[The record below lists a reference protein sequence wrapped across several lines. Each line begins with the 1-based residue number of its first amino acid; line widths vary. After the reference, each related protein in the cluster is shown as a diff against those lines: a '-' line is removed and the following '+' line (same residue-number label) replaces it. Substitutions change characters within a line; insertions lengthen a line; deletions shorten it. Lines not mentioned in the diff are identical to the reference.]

1 MTRRLARRARLW
13 IIGSLLLSAAPGLVA
28 APLSI
33 EVDSATKISAADA
46 TYACTT
52 PLQTSFEEVLA
63 GACSPKL
70 MDRNALSQGFS
81 EQAFWM
87 RLTLSN
93 RSQDSVRRW
102 ISVGHPRLEAVSLLV
117 PDANGKWEHSEVGTA
132 TPMSERNEYA
142 REFSVLPVRVAA
154 NSELTV
160 WLRVASRTAIDLH
173 VTLWKPS
180 EYSKNAY
187 QWNLGVGVALGGLI
201 IAAVF
206 SLLIYIGFE
215 ARAYLFFGLSILGA
229 ILTELFRNG
238 LLQRYF
244 WPAEWPMLTELSTI
258 FALWTLTNFIL
269 FFRYMFPKLNEYRW
283 QHHVFFSMIG
293 LTLLGQAWALVINY
307 STGTRFWAITLN
319 ASLFVGLLL
328 VMSIWRDGGRRAG
341 YLLLSFVMIALVE
354 IMRLGVNL
362 GILPYYQGELLA
374 GPWALMLAT
383 PLVLLSIFERS
394 RELENRLIKIEA
406 ENSAKLNFLSR
417 MSHELRTPLNA
428 ILGYAELLERQSPR
442 VTTDEATHAIK
453 QSGKYLLGMIDEIL
467 DHTRSITGKIKLEP
481 TPVDLLAFLKEIE
494 RNTTLMCQPRGN
506 HFTLQT
512 VGKLSEAIFCDE
524 RRLRQILDNLLTN
537 ANRYTQHGQI
547 TLACSVKN
555 FDATTIHLLFSVS
568 DTGVG
573 IAPEEQDKIF
583 LPFSRGTAGVASGIE
598 GSGIGLAVVQQLV
611 RLMGGDIQLESAPN
625 QGSCFSFAL
634 TFQQARLPEESGLDT
649 GRFTAIKHALHIL
662 VVDDDATSL
671 HVLATLLADQGFDI
685 VTARSGEEAGNF
697 LKQKIDLVIT
707 DQFMVGGD
715 GWSVLSAWQRN
726 DVPVFLLSA
735 APPKRP
741 ENFPATLNFASVL
754 LKPVNA
760 ELLLT
765 AVMDELGL
773 PARRHLIAKPKPAAT
788 QKTTEPPSVKLLA
801 PLLPMIETG
810 AVTDISEW
818 AQQFSLQHPEH
829 ADYAATIQQATLNL
843 DFELLHRLVT
853 QPAEP
858 SLKA

>member
-1 MTRRLARRARLW
+1 MICRLARVYLW
-13 IIGSLLLSAAPGLVA
+13 GIASLLLLAAPYLGA
-28 APLSI
+28 APLTI
-33 EVDSATKISAADA
+33 AVDSNTKVSAADA
-46 TYACTT
+46 SYACAT

-81 EQAFWM
+81 GQAFWI

-93 RSQDSVRRW
+93 RSQNSVRRW
-102 ISVGHPRLEAVSLLV
+102 ISVGHPRLEAVSLFA
-117 PDANGKWEHSEVGTA
+117 PEADGKWKHSEVGTA
-132 TPMSERNEYA
+132 TPMSQRDEYA
-142 REFSVLPVRVAA
+142 REFGVLPVNIAA
-154 NSELTV
+154 NSEMTV
-160 WLRVASRTAIDLH
+160 WLRIASRTAIDLH
-173 VTLWKPS
+173 ITLWKPS

-187 QWNLGVGVALGGLI
+187 LWNLSVGMALGGLI
-201 IAAVF
+201 VAALLSF
-206 SLLIYIGFE
+206 LIYIGFKTD
-215 ARAYLFFGLSILGA
+215 AYLFFGFAIVGA
-229 ILTELFRNG
+229 MLIELFRNG

-244 WPAEWPMLTELSTI
+244 WPAEWPMVTELSTI
-258 FALWTLTNFIL
+258 FALWTLTNFVL
-269 FFRYMFPKLNEYRW
+269 FFRRSFPKLSEYRW
-283 QHHVFFSMIG
+283 QHHVFFSVIG
-293 LTLLGQAWALVINY
+293 LTLLGQAWALLVNY
-307 STGTRFWAITLN
+307 SAGTAFWTITLN
-319 ASLFVGLLL
+319 ASLFVGMLL
-328 VMSIWRDGGRRAG
+328 VTSIWRNGGRKAG

-354 IMRLGVNL
+354 VMRLGVNL

-383 PLVLLSIFERS
+383 PLVLLSVFERS

-442 VTTDEATHAIK
+442 ITTDEATHAIK

-467 DHTRSITGKIKLEP
+467 DHTRSITGKIKLESA
-481 TPVDLLAFLKEIE
+481 PVDLKTFLKEIE

-506 HFTLQT
+506 HFNLKIE
-512 VGKLSEAIFCDE
+512 GKLPEAILCDE
-524 RRLRQILDNLLTN
+524 RRLRQVLDNLLTN
-537 ANRYTQHGQI
+537 ANRYTRQGQI
-547 TLACSVKN
+547 TLTCSVKN
-555 FDATTIHLLFSVS
+555 FDVTAIRLSFSVS

-573 IAPEEQDKIF
+573 ITPEEQGKIF

-611 RLMGGDIQLESAPN
+611 KLMGGDIQLESTPN
-625 QGSCFSFAL
+625 QGSCFSFTL
-634 TFQQARLPEESGLDT
+634 TFQRARLPEESGLDT
-649 GRFTAIKHALHIL
+649 GRFAAIKHALRIL
-662 VVDDDATSL
+662 IVDDDATSL

-685 VTARSGEEAGNF
+685 VTARSGEEAGSF

-707 DQFMVGGD
+707 DQFMAGGD
-715 GWSVLSAWQRN
+715 GWSVLSTWQPK

-741 ENFPATLNFASVL
+741 ENFPATLDFASVL

-760 ELLLT
+760 DLLLT

-773 PARRHLIAKPKPAAT
+773 PARRHLMAKLRPAVT
-788 QKTTEPPSVKLLA
+788 QKTVEPPPAELLA
-801 PLLPMIETG
+801 PLLPMIESG

-818 AQQFSLQHPEH
+818 AQRFGLQYPEH

-853 QPAEP
+853 QPEASP
-858 SLKA
+858 LKA